1 MCEGLERLTPTKK
14 KCAKFNCAFPKRGI
28 SGMVIVKFWD
38 GGVPTGEKSLI
49 VSRTVPRE
57 DEGPVQAL
65 RISQV
70 VRPMTRETSVEVVKE
85 V

>member
-1 MCEGLERLTPTKK
+1 
-14 KCAKFNCAFPKRGI
+14 
-28 SGMVIVKFWD
+28 MVIVKFWD